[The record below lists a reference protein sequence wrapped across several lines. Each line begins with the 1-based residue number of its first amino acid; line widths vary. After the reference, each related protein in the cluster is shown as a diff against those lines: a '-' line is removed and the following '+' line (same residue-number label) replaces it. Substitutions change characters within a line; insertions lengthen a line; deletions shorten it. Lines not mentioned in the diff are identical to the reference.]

1 MTETSASSASPPAL
15 RPVVE
20 SRRFAAPRA
29 ITALILREMVSTY
42 GRTPLGY
49 LWAVLEPVA
58 GIALLTVIFSM
69 GFRSPPLG
77 TNFPIFYASGL
88 VPFVLYMD
96 VSNKVMDSLRFS
108 SQLLVYPRVTFT
120 DAILARFILN
130 LLTQLLVAYILF
142 SGIVILFDARTAP
155 ALPGIA
161 LGLAMAASLGLG
173 IGTLN
178 CFLIGVMPAWQ
189 RVWAILNRPLFLISC
204 IFFLFES
211 VPEPFRSI
219 LWYNPLVHVV
229 GQTRSGFYPY
239 YEAPYVSLI
248 YVFGI
253 ALISLLLGLVFL
265 RRYARFILQN

>member
-1 MTETSASSASPPAL
+1 VAEI
-15 RPVVE
+15 
-20 SRRFAAPRA
+20 RRFTAPRA
-29 ITALILREMVSTY
+29 ITALILREMASTY

-58 GIALLTVIFSM
+58 GIALLTVIFSL

-88 VPFVLYMD
+88 VPFLLYMD
-96 VSNKVMDSLRFS
+96 VSNKVMESLRFS
-108 SQLLVYPRVTFT
+108 RQLLGYPRITFA
-120 DAILARFILN
+120 DALLARFFLN

-142 SGIVILFDARTAP
+142 TGILFFFDTRTAP
-155 ALPGIA
+155 DLPAIG

-178 CFLIGVMPAWQ
+178 CLLTGLMPAWQ
-189 RVWAILNRPLFLISC
+189 RVWAIMNRPLFLISC

-211 VPEPFRSI
+211 VPVPFNDI
-219 LWYNPLVHVV
+219 LWYNPLVHIV

-239 YEAPYVSLI
+239 YDAPYVSPL

-253 ALISLLLGLVFL
+253 AMICFLFGMVFL
-265 RRYARFILQN
+265 RRYVRLIFNG